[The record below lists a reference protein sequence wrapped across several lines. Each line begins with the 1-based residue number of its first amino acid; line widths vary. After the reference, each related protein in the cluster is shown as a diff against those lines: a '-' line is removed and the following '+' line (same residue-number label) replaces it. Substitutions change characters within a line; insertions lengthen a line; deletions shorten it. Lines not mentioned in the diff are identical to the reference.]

1 MEMNCEIFLK
11 RTRLWE
17 KDETKQIMTFAEK
30 QSHFSPLTTC
40 KTEKLD
46 IWSCCSLT
54 CQIICKLYSRLMWA
68 KTFSQLNIIWIM
80 YHPAAHWTVETFT
93 YSCQWATFWLSTYSY
108 LLPMVPMFWVVIH
121 IKRLIG
127 FNRSI
132 KRWNHHNNERRRYN
146 NKT

>member
-68 KTFSQLNIIWIM
+68 KTFFPIQCDLN
-80 YHPAAHWTVETFT
+80 HVSSSLTVSTRF
-93 YSCQWATFWLSTYSY
+93 TFWLSTYSY

>member
-1 MEMNCEIFLK
+1 MNCEIFLK

-68 KTFSQLNIIWIM
+68 KKFFTIQCDLNHVSSSLTFSTRL
-80 YHPAAHWTVETFT
+80 
-93 YSCQWATFWLSTYSY
+93 ATFWLSTYSY